1 MTARISPND
10 HESAGIDP
18 EAPPRGSKKLVAVLV
33 VPAESYRTTDFIAAA
48 RNLRVDLV
56 VASDSD
62 LPMSG
67 LGVSRSLTIDCTR
80 PEWSAAR
87 IARLRPRPD
96 AVIAADDDGVITA
109 AMAAIELGIPTS
121 PIGAVTSTRDKIRM
135 RGLLSNAEVP
145 QPDYELART
154 GEVPAMAGALG
165 YPCVVKPR
173 DLSASR
179 GVIRIDNDVDAE
191 RSERRVRAIVAGAGG
206 AHDATLLVERFVLG
220 PEVAVEGMLTNGHL
234 TVLAI
239 LDKPDPLDGPYF
251 EETMF
256 VTPSRH
262 GTNLQAEIKSVTA
275 AATRALGLVSGPI
288 HAELR
293 CGPGGVVLIEIA
305 ARSIGGLCGRALSF
319 GLLGESLESVIIRA
333 ALGMPG
339 AGLDSSVPATGVLM
353 IPIPIAGTLESIEGT
368 DDALAVKGITEFSQ
382 TIANGK
388 TVVPLPEGDRYLGF
402 LFARGPDADTV
413 EKTLRTA
420 QAALTVTVTPD

>member
-1 MTARISPND
+1 
-10 HESAGIDP
+10 
-18 EAPPRGSKKLVAVLV
+18 
-33 VPAESYRTTDFIAAA
+33 
-48 RNLRVDLV
+48 
-56 VASDSD
+56 
-62 LPMSG
+62 MSG
-67 LGVSRSLTIDCTR
+67 LGASRSLKIDCAR

-96 AVIAADDDGVITA
+96 AVIAVDDDGVITA
-109 AMAAIELGIPTS
+109 VMAAIELEILTN
-121 PIGAVTSTRDKIRM
+121 PIGAVASTRDKIRM

-145 QPDYELART
+145 QPGYELART

-179 GVIRIDNDVDAE
+179 GVIRIENDVDAE
-191 RSERRVRAIVAGAGG
+191 RSERRVRAIVTDAGG
-206 AHDATLLVERFVLG
+206 APDATLLVERFIPG
-220 PEVAVEGMLTNGHL
+220 PEVAVEGMLIDGHL

-239 LDKPDPLDGPYF
+239 LDKPDPLDGPFF

-262 GTNLQAEIKSVTA
+262 ETGLQEEIKSVTA
-275 AATRALGLVSGPI
+275 AAVQALGLVTGPI

-293 CGPGGVVLIEIA
+293 CSPDGVVLIEIA

-319 GLLGESLESVIIRA
+319 GLLRESLESVIIRS
-333 ALGMPG
+333 ALGIPG
-339 AGLDSSVPATGVLM
+339 AGIDSSVPATGVLM
-353 IPIPIAGTLESIEGT
+353 IPIPTAGTLVSIAGT

-388 TVVPLPEGDRYLGF
+388 KVVPLPEGDRYLGF
-402 LFARGPDADTV
+402 LFARGLDADTV

-420 QAALTVTVTPD
+420 QAALTITVAPD